1 MTLSDLKELAM
12 APNAKELAEL
22 LREEIIPEI
31 EEYMDEL
38 FEKIATVKKAGP
50 EDKSEYEELRELR
63 DNFLEMLKDV
73 EEGEMEETE
82 CAELIDE
89 IEAMRDLEEEEA

>member
-38 FEKIATVKKAGP
+38 FEKIATVKKASA

-73 EEGEMEETE
+73 EEGDMEEAE